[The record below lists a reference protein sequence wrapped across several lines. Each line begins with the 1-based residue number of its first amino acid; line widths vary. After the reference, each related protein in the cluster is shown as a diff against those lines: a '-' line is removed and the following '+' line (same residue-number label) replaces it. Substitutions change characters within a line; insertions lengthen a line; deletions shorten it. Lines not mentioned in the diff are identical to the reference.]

1 MALQPLGGAVAD
13 VAATVGFDR
22 QVGQFARKIILPFG
36 LVREYPI
43 VPRDDVIRIVALDR
57 VIDLVEQQVRVAFGG
72 LVGGSEPLA
81 GNARAI
87 AYAEFEAHAQHL
99 VGIFALVVA
108 GSAVHRARLWRPPPT

>member
-43 VPRDDVIRIVALDR
+43 VPGDEAIRIVGLDR
-57 VIDLVEQQVRVAFGG
+57 VIDLVERQVRVAFGG
-72 LVGGSEPLA
+72 LEGGIEPKA
-81 GNARAI
+81 GDARAV
-87 AYAEFEAHAQHL
+87 AFAEFAEDRKSG
-99 VGIFALVVA
+99 V
-108 GSAVHRARLWRPPPT
+108 